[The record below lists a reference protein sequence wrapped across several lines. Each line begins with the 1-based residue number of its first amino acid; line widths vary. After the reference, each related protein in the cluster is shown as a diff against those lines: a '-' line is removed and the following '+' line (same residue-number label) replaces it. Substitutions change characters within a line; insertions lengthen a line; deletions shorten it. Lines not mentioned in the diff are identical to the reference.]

1 MNIFPRALS
10 TKLLF
15 FPILSQ
21 LGVIGV
27 MSYVLG
33 KDLKLQSQLREIQLQ
48 LEELERDVAENIE
61 SDTTSI
67 IDSMCSSVS
76 FEILGPM

>member
-1 MNIFPRALS
+1 
-10 TKLLF
+10 
-15 FPILSQ
+15 
-21 LGVIGV
+21 

-48 LEELERDVAENIE
+48 LEELEQDVAENIE
-61 SDTTSI
+61 SDTTSM

-76 FEILGPM
+76 FVILVPYGICNLALCKTFTDCE

>member
-1 MNIFPRALS
+1 
-10 TKLLF
+10 
-15 FPILSQ
+15 
-21 LGVIGV
+21 

-76 FEILGPM
+76 FEILGPHVICNFALM